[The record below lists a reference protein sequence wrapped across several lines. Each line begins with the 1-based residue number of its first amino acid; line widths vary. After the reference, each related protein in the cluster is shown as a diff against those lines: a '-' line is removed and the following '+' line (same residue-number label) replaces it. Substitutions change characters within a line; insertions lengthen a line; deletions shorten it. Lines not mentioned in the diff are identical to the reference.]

1 MKPDARMPLG
11 TQVFSS
17 ALPDFGPPGEV
28 ALKVMDVPDTAHDC
42 TVVEVFSEVA
52 LLERLAG
59 RPTACGLYDY
69 GLDGAQGS
77 HMAVVLL

>member
-1 MKPDARMPLG
+1 MLLSV
-11 TQVFSS
+11 QVFSS

-69 GLDGAQGS
+69 GLDGAHDHHDLEKLS
-77 HMAVVLL
+77 